1 MEKELLSKTEKL
13 VMAKGPSIIDEK
25 LSVVTK

>member
-1 MEKELLSKTEKL
+1 MEKEMLSKTEKM

-25 LSVVTK
+25 LSMVSK

>member
-1 MEKELLSKTEKL
+1 MEKEMLSKTEKM

-25 LSVVTK
+25 LSIVSK